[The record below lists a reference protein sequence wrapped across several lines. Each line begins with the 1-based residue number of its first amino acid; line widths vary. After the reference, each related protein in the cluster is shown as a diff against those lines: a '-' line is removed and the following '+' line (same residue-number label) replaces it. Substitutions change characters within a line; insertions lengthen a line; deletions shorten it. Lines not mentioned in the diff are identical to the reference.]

1 RQGAAL
7 VEGVD
12 DVLRALDN
20 LSPPTLRERQGDL
33 FAQARPAP
41 PSDSELEAARAVI
54 LENLGHTPVA
64 IDELVRGCQLSA
76 PVVLTVVLELEL
88 AGRVQRQPG
97 NQVNLI

>member
-1 RQGAAL
+1 M

-12 DVLRALDN
+12 DVLRALES
-20 LSPPTLRERQGDL
+20 LSPPAARERQGDL
-33 FAQARPAP
+33 FAQARPAA
-41 PSDSELEAARAVI
+41 PSESDLETARTII